1 MFASIVD
8 LYRYPFIQNAL
19 ISGVCVA
26 VASAVSG
33 YFLVGRGFTFAGHA
47 LPNIGFAGAAGAVL
61 FGVRPVYGLFALTIL
76 AAVTMAFAGRD
87 VRERDVSIGVIMTFG
102 LGLGLMFLSLYSGYA
117 QQVYSILFGT
127 ILGITRQDTLLTAL
141 SSMGVVGVLL
151 FLFRPLL
158 FSTVDPVTAAAR
170 GVPLLFLSVIFLVT
184 VAVTVSLAVQVV
196 GAMLVFTLLV
206 GPSATA
212 TRITGRPV
220 HAILLSSFLGVSY
233 VFIGITLAG
242 LSGNWP
248 VSFFIAAISFLVYLP
263 VRIVTGRPHASIRYA
278 KVHDS

>member
-1 MFASIVD
+1 MFSAIVD

-19 ISGVCVA
+19 ISGVFVA
-26 VASAVSG
+26 VASAISG

-61 FGVRPVYGLFALTIL
+61 FGIRPVYGLFALTIL
-76 AAVTMAFAGRD
+76 AAVTIAFAGRD

-117 QQVYSILFGT
+117 QQVYGILFGS

-141 SSMGVVGVLL
+141 SSMGVVSVLV

-158 FSTVDPVTAAAR
+158 FSTIDPATAAAR
-170 GVPLLFLSVIFLVT
+170 GVPVLFLSVIFLVT

-212 TRITGRPV
+212 TRLTGRPV
-220 HAILLSSFLGVSY
+220 HAILLSSLLGVGY
-233 VFIGITLAG
+233 VFTGITLAG

-263 VRIVTGRPHASIRYA
+263 VRVLTSRAHASVRFA
-278 KVHDS
+278 KVHES